1 MTAAPAFADMG
12 VPQIIP
18 PRHPIAWGILII
30 FLASGVP
37 LAILIRKSIKEKRI
51 SPLASGG
58 VLLALIGFLPTAFCI
73 FLSFVI
79 PQSDKSKEW
88 IPYVETLKDIPKGKV
103 IAADD
108 VQVQLGPPGFIREDG
123 KSEVPLKVLP
133 LGRVTHVAVPQGASV
148 LESMLEPKAADPKP
162 VEPKAEE

>member
-88 IPYVETLKDIPKGKV
+88 IPCVCAVRDIRKGKV
-103 IAADD
+103 IETGD
-108 VQVQLGPPGFIREDG
+108 VEVQLGPPGFLREKG
-123 KSEVPLKVLP
+123 TTELPLKVLP
-133 LGRVTHVAVPQGASV
+133 LGRTAHVDVPHGTAM
-148 LESMLEPKAADPKP
+148 LESMLEPTAAEAK
-162 VEPKAEE
+162 